1 MINELFFAT
10 LSQTLQAFLPVGVA
24 LAWLARLDDRR
35 TAAGLKWGILA
46 SLPVTI
52 VATAL
57 FRTTSYQA
65 RTEAFLAFGAFA
77 IAVYFVA
84 TAWDTSESNA
94 QARAS
99 RQQTLRTVAA
109 AAAATLLIVRQTMEI
124 GVVLYAAAY
133 EIRAVAPTITVVVG
147 VLTGLAACLALHRAI
162 RSAKT
167 ASARA
172 AARTFSILFLAQV
185 FVYGFHEASEAGLL
199 PWSAILHA
207 ATEPYGPD
215 STLAIFVSSALVVLP
230 LGAIGYARMRE
241 TIEDTVTA
249 TAIGA
254 CAVGLVAA
262 IIMVFSGSAEST
274 AKTATPDAAEA
285 ASAAGDP
292 AALSSAPHVLF
303 RNTRRGDNY
312 GKLAVAAL
320 ASPDTVRAVVD
331 MPCARISFAGD
342 NGICLQAESGSS
354 TRFRAVLF
362 DQAFGANGG
371 FELAGSPSRTRV
383 SPDGKVGTTT
393 VFITGQVHGYGGD
406 SFSTKTTLVD
416 MPARRVLVD
425 SLEEFSTFRDGKR
438 FAAPDFNFWGV
449 TFTHD
454 SNAFFA
460 SLRSNGRTYLVRG
473 DIAQRRFTVL
483 RENVECPSLSPDN
496 RTIAFKKRVG
506 PQTKAWR
513 IYILDLET
521 MTERPLAQEGR
532 SVDDQIEWVDNTRV
546 LYALSRMG
554 GTADIWDA
562 PIDGSGPARIFMHDA
577 ESPIV
582 LRDQPRKPVVTTN

>member
-1 MINELFFAT
+1 
-10 LSQTLQAFLPVGVA
+10 
-24 LAWLARLDDRR
+24 
-35 TAAGLKWGILA
+35 
-46 SLPVTI
+46 
-52 VATAL
+52 
-57 FRTTSYQA
+57 
-65 RTEAFLAFGAFA
+65 
-77 IAVYFVA
+77 
-84 TAWDTSESNA
+84 
-94 QARAS
+94 
-99 RQQTLRTVAA
+99 LRTIGA

-133 EIRAVAPTITVVVG
+133 EIRAIGPTITVAVG
-147 VLTGLAACLALHRAI
+147 VLTGVAACLALNRAI

-167 ASARA
+167 ESARTA
-172 AARTFSILFLAQV
+172 VRTFSVLFLAQV

-215 STLAIFVSSALVVLP
+215 STLAIFVSSALVVFP

-254 CAVGLVAA
+254 CAVGLVVA
-262 IIMVFSGSAEST
+262 IVMVFSGSAEST
-274 AKTATPDAAEA
+274 AKTTTPDPAAA
-285 ASAAGDP
+285 ASPAGDP
-292 AALSSAPHVLF
+292 AVLSSAPHVLF
-303 RNTRRGDNY
+303 RNMRRGGDY

-320 ASPDTVRAVVD
+320 ASPDTTRAVVD
-331 MPCARISFAGD
+331 LPCARISFAGD

-354 TRFRAVLF
+354 MRFRAVLF

-383 SPDGKVGTTT
+383 SPDGRVGTTT
-393 VFITGQVHGYGGD
+393 VFIAGQVHGYGGD

-416 MPARRVLVD
+416 MTSRRVLVD
-425 SLEEFSTFRDGKR
+425 SLEEFSAWRDGKR
-438 FAAPDFNFWGV
+438 FAASDFNFWGV

-460 SLRSNGRTYLVRG
+460 SLRTGGRTYLVRG

-513 IYILDLET
+513 IYMLDLET

-554 GTADIWDA
+554 GTADVWDA

-582 LRDQPRKPVVTTN
+582 LRDLPRKPVVTTN

>member
-1 MINELFFAT
+1 MLNELFFAT

-24 LAWLARLDDRR
+24 LAWLARLADRR
-35 TAAGLKWGILA
+35 TAAGLKWGIVA

-57 FRTTSYQA
+57 FRTTSHQA
-65 RTEAFLAFGAFA
+65 RTEAFLALGALC
-77 IAVYFVA
+77 IAVYFVVA
-84 TAWDTSESNA
+84 AWNDRAPDA
-94 QARAS
+94 QARVS
-99 RQQTLRTVAA
+99 DRQTPRTIGAA
-109 AAAATLLIVRQTMEI
+109 VAATLLIVRQTMEI
-124 GVVLYAAAY
+124 GVVVYAAVY
-133 EIRAVAPTITVVVG
+133 EVRAAGPTMTVAIG
-147 VLTGLAACLALHRAI
+147 VLTGVAACLLLNRAI
-162 RSAKT
+162 RSAN
-167 ASARA
+167 AEP
-172 AARTFSILFLAQV
+172 ARTAFRIFSILFVGQV

-199 PWSAILHA
+199 PWSATLHA

-230 LGAIGYARMRE
+230 LGAIAYARMRE
-241 TIEDTVTA
+241 TIADTVTA

-262 IIMVFSGSAEST
+262 IVMVFSGSAEST
-274 AKTATPDAAEA
+274 AKTAAPDAAA
-285 ASAAGDP
+285 VAPAGDP
-292 AALSSAPHVLF
+292 AVLSSAPHVLF
-303 RNTRRGDNY
+303 RNMRRGDDY
-312 GKLAVAAL
+312 GKLGIAAL
-320 ASPDTVRAVVD
+320 ASPDTVRAIVD
-331 MPCARISFAGD
+331 LPCARVSFAGD

-354 TRFRAVLF
+354 TKFRAVLF
-362 DQAFGANGG
+362 DQLFGANGG

-383 SPDGKVGTTT
+383 SPDGRVGTTT
-393 VFITGQVHGYGGD
+393 VFITGQTHGYSSA

-416 MPARRVLVD
+416 MTSRRVLVD
-425 SLEEFSTFRDGKR
+425 SLEEFSTWRDGKR

-460 SLRSNGRTYLVRG
+460 SLRTDGQTYLVRG

-496 RTIAFKKRVG
+496 HLIAFKKRVG
-506 PQTKAWR
+506 PQAKAWR

-582 LRDQPRKPVVTTN
+582 LRAPARKPVVTTN